1 MSNEWQCMYEDAEA
15 EVKHLRAEVERLRV
29 NAERYEWLRDEA
41 RFILDEGPLAFM
53 ADDMGH
59 PTKTLDD
66 DELDAAIDA
75 ARGVKS

>member
-41 RFILDEGPLAFM
+41 LHMVDEAPLCFM
-53 ADDMGH
+53 ADDCCDAISRLTGLEM
-59 PTKTLDD
+59 
-66 DELDAAIDA
+66 DAAIDA